1 MEISLENIVDVEIEA
16 SRINSPVSI
25 RVHHQFVIK
34 LRKTQYHRAS
44 PLTYGTQY
52 PHFLSISNTSVTEHH
67 SFEALL
73 FVHVQ

>member
-16 SRINSPVSI
+16 SRVNSPVSSFE
-25 RVHHQFVIK
+25 FVIK